1 MKFCQEDFAKRLRL
15 LMAKTNTR
23 PTELAKRANVS
34 AVMVS
39 QWSRLFKPINP
50 SAANVCALADA
61 LGTTPDVLLG
71 YKPINLD

>member
-34 AVMVS
+34 TVMVS
-39 QWSRLFKPINP
+39 QWSGLFKPINP

>member
-23 PTELAKRANVS
+23 TTELAKRANVS

-71 YKPINLD
+71 YKPLELD

>member
-1 MKFCQEDFAKRLRL
+1 MKFCQEDFAKRLRI
-15 LMAKTNTR
+15 LMATTKTK

-71 YKPINLD
+71 YKPIDLE